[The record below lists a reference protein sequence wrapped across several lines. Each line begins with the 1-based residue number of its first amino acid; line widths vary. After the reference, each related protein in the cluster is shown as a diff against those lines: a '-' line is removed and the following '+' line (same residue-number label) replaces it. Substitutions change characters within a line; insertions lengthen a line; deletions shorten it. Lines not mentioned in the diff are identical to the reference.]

1 MNRRL
6 FNVLVASI
14 FLTTSSAQAT
24 DYVLKNIGCPTYL
37 TVGLK
42 LPNKIGSDPAFGMG
56 NTNPSSFVGMLSG
69 IAQSG
74 QRISCEYRVRIM
86 ASAADHLATYSYTVK
101 RTIIECKQLNSS
113 TLQCKLKP

>member
-6 FNVLVASI
+6 FNLIASM

-24 DYVLKNIGCPTYL
+24 DYVLKDISCPNYI

-42 LPNKIGSDPAFGMG
+42 LPNKIGSDPAFGTG
-56 NTNPSSFVGMLSG
+56 STNPSSFSGTLSG
-69 IAQSG
+69 ISGISRSG
-74 QRISCEYRVRIM
+74 QRISCAYGVRIM
-86 ASAADHLATYSYTVK
+86 SSSHAATYSYTVK
-101 RTIIECKQLNSS
+101 RTIIECKQLTSS

>member
-6 FNVLVASI
+6 FNILVASI
-14 FLTTSSAQAT
+14 FWTTSSAQAT
-24 DYVLKNIGCPTYL
+24 DYVLKDISCPTYP

-56 NTNPSSFVGMLSG
+56 STNPTSFHATSSG
-69 IAQSG
+69 ISRSG
-74 QRISCEYRVRIM
+74 QQISCEYGVRIM
-86 ASAADHLATYSYTVK
+86 ASSHAATYSYTVK
-101 RTIIECKQLNSS
+101 RTIIECNRLNSS

>member
-6 FNVLVASI
+6 FNILVASI
-14 FLTTSSAQAT
+14 FCTASSAQAT

-56 NTNPSSFVGMLSG
+56 STSPNSFVSMILG
-69 IAQSG
+69 ISRSG
-74 QRISCEYRVRIM
+74 QRISCAY
-86 ASAADHLATYSYTVK
+86 SAMVLGVSHGATYGYTVK
-101 RTIIECKQLNSS
+101 RTIIECKQLSTS

>member
-6 FNVLVASI
+6 FNILVASI
-14 FLTTSSAQAT
+14 FLITSSAQAT

-42 LPNKIGSDPAFGMG
+42 LPNKIGSDPAFGA
-56 NTNPSSFVGMLSG
+56 NPTYPPSFLGTLSG
-69 IAQSG
+69 ISRSG
-74 QRISCEYRVRIM
+74 QQISCAYRVLIM
-86 ASAADHLATYSYTVK
+86 ASSHAATYSYTVK
-101 RTIIECKQLNSS
+101 RTIIECNQLNSS